1 MEWLSDALAAH
12 TLEVAGVAL
21 GLLFLGAVIAAL
33 PMSLIRGRTTP
44 SAKPQQRAAPGSSH
58 AIADGAKPGRD
69 TFVANIL
76 TGRNLWARP
85 LEEDPQR
92 PILVQNG
99 GIPIITIANLKGGVG
114 KTTIT
119 ANLAAYFSH
128 INKRALLIDL
138 DYQGSLTATLLTTTG
153 KVADFSGTQTAERFL
168 QAKAEAADV
177 KDAIIDLNP
186 TLNAG
191 LVPSYY
197 ELQQSEDTLMLSWLA
212 GLEPRD
218 IRFSLSRVLSDPL
231 IQNNYDLVIMDAPPR
246 LTAGFV
252 NALCATTHLF
262 IPAILDKLSAEAAT
276 YFARQVVT
284 LADPLF
290 PEIIL
295 GGVIPSRTSGLT
307 NDTLNPYEAAIA
319 NYLDREL
326 NVLWGHPE
334 AVLRHAKIPN
344 GEVFARVAGHDIAFY
359 AGHEPARARLMAL
372 GAAIGTVIG
381 VDP

>member
-1 MEWLSDALAAH
+1 MEWLSEALATH
-12 TLEVAGVAL
+12 TLEVAGIGV
-21 GLLFLGAVIAAL
+21 GLVVLGALIAAL
-33 PMSLIRGRTTP
+33 PMSLIRRTPPRTSASRPARRSEPVAP
-44 SAKPQQRAAPGSSH
+44 SSQA
-58 AIADGAKPGRD
+58 PGRD
-69 TFVANIL
+69 TFVENIL

-85 LEEDPQR
+85 LGEDPVR
-92 PILVQNG
+92 PLPVADG
-99 GIPIITIANLKGGVG
+99 GIPVVTIANLKGGVG

-119 ANLAAYFSH
+119 ANLAAYFTH
-128 INKRALLIDL
+128 IGKRALLIDL

-153 KVADFSGTQTAERFL
+153 KVADFTGTQTAERFL
-168 QAKAEAADV
+168 QGDADAANLQS
-177 KDAIIDLNP
+177 AIIDLDP
-186 TLNAG
+186 TLTCG

-197 ELQQSEDTLMLSWLA
+197 ELQQGEDTLMLSWLA
-212 GLEPRD
+212 GLEERD
-218 IRFSLSRVLSDPL
+218 IRFSLSRVLTDPL
-231 IQNNYDLVIMDAPPR
+231 IQNKYDLVLIDAPPR
-246 LTAGFV
+246 LTAGFI

-276 YFARQVVT
+276 YFARQVVA
-284 LADPLF
+284 LADPLW
-290 PEIIL
+290 PNIIL

-359 AGHEPARARLMAL
+359 AGHEPARARLLAL
-372 GAAIGTVIG
+372 GEAIGTVIG
-381 VDP
+381 VRE

>member
-1 MEWLSDALAAH
+1 MEWLGEALATH
-12 TLEVAGVAL
+12 MLEVVSVGVGLVVIGAL
-21 GLLFLGAVIAAL
+21 LAAVPMRMIQRPPPRATARPAPPSRPAAAEK
-33 PMSLIRGRTTP
+33 GP
-44 SAKPQQRAAPGSSH
+44 S
-58 AIADGAKPGRD
+58 RD
-69 TFVANIL
+69 TFIDSIL
-76 TGRNLWARP
+76 TGRNMWARP
-85 LEEDPQR
+85 LEDAPVR
-92 PILVQNG
+92 PIPVSAG
-99 GIPIITIANLKGGVG
+99 GIPVVTIANLKGGVG

-119 ANLAAYFSH
+119 ANLAAYFTH
-128 INKRALLIDL
+128 IGKRALLIDL

-153 KVADFSGTQTAERFL
+153 KVADFTGTQTAERFL
-168 QAKAEAADV
+168 QGSANAADLQN
-177 KDAIIDLNP
+177 AIIDLDP
-186 TLNAG
+186 TLSCG

-212 GLEPRD
+212 GLEERD
-218 IRFSLSRVLSDPL
+218 IRFSLSRVLTDPL
-231 IQNNYDLVIMDAPPR
+231 IQKKYDLVLIDAPPR

-276 YFARQVVT
+276 YFARQVVA
-284 LADPLF
+284 LADPLC
-290 PEIIL
+290 PDIVL

-344 GEVFARVAGHDIAFY
+344 GDVFARVAGHDIAFY
-359 AGHEPARARLMAL
+359 AGHEPARARLVAL
-372 GAAIGTVIG
+372 GEAVGTVIG
-381 VDP
+381 ITP

>member
-1 MEWLSDALAAH
+1 MEWLSEALATH
-12 TLEVAGVAL
+12 TLEVAGIGV
-21 GLLFLGAVIAAL
+21 GLVVLGALIAAL
-33 PMSLIRGRTTP
+33 PMSLIRRTPPRT
-44 SAKPQQRAAPGSSH
+44 SAVARPARRSEPAAPSSQ
-58 AIADGAKPGRD
+58 APGRD
-69 TFVANIL
+69 TFVENIL

-85 LEEDPQR
+85 LGEDPAR
-92 PILVQNG
+92 PLPVAEG
-99 GIPIITIANLKGGVG
+99 GIPVVTIANLKGGVG

-119 ANLAAYFSH
+119 ANLAAYFTH
-128 INKRALLIDL
+128 IGKRALLIDL

-153 KVADFSGTQTAERFL
+153 KVADFTGTQTAERFL
-168 QAKAEAADV
+168 QGDAAAANLQS
-177 KDAIIDLNP
+177 AIIDLDP
-186 TLNAG
+186 TLTCG

-197 ELQQSEDTLMLSWLA
+197 ELQQGEDTLMLSWLA
-212 GLEPRD
+212 GLEERD
-218 IRFSLSRVLSDPL
+218 IRFSLSRVLTDPL
-231 IQNNYDLVIMDAPPR
+231 IQNKYDLVLIDAPPR
-246 LTAGFV
+246 LTAGFI

-276 YFARQVVT
+276 YFARQVVA
-284 LADPLF
+284 LADPLW
-290 PEIIL
+290 PNIIL

-359 AGHEPARARLMAL
+359 AGHEPARARLLAL
-372 GAAIGTVIG
+372 GEAIGTVIG
-381 VDP
+381 VRE

>member
-1 MEWLSDALAAH
+1 MEWLSEALSTH
-12 TLEVAGVAL
+12 LLEVVGVGV
-21 GLLFLGAVIAAL
+21 GLLLVGALIGAL
-33 PMSLIRGRTTP
+33 PMSLIRRTPPRVSAP
-44 SAKPQQRAAPGSSH
+44 SPTGTAPAAAVEGPS
-58 AIADGAKPGRD
+58 RD
-69 TFVANIL
+69 TFIASIL

-85 LEEDPQR
+85 LHDEPTR
-92 PILVQNG
+92 PVKVSDG
-99 GIPIITIANLKGGVG
+99 GIPIVTIANLKGGVG

-119 ANLAAYFSH
+119 ANLAAYFTH
-128 INKRALLIDL
+128 IGKRALLIDL

-153 KVADFSGTQTAERFL
+153 KVADFTGTQTAERFL
-168 QAKAEAADV
+168 QGDANAANL
-177 KDAIIDLNP
+177 KGAIIDLDP
-186 TLNAG
+186 TLSCG

-197 ELQQSEDTLMLSWLA
+197 ELQQGEDTLMLSWLA
-212 GLEPRD
+212 GLEARD
-218 IRFSLSRVLSDPL
+218 IRFSLSRVLADPL
-231 IQNNYDLVIMDAPPR
+231 IQSTYDLVLIDAPPR
-246 LTAGFV
+246 LTAGFI
-252 NALCATTHLF
+252 NALCASTHLF

-276 YFARQVVT
+276 YFARQVVA
-284 LADPLF
+284 LADPLW
-290 PEIIL
+290 PDIIL

-359 AGHEPARARLMAL
+359 AGHEPARARLLAL

-381 VDP
+381 VNP